1 MASKQDPAFRQ
12 ADRVQ
17 KKAWLARS
25 HLRDTSWLARK
36 FARSLSQMI
45 MIRNILCLNDEEW
58 FCLELFSVAEKQQA

>member
-1 MASKQDPAFRQ
+1 MPALRDFLLRAERATREEGCAKMASKQDPAFRQ

-36 FARSLSQMI
+36 FA
-45 MIRNILCLNDEEW
+45 
-58 FCLELFSVAEKQQA
+58 